1 MAVLAIYA
9 AFLLQLIIN
18 TILHGTVADLG
29 KLIIGSILFLTSY
42 AVITLLRN
50 FFKFRYLKK
59 GLIQYKETACKKI
72 LEKDMFFFKQQNT
85 GDYLSIFVNN
95 AAFIHDNYLNATLL
109 IVYNSIVLAA
119 SIILMFY
126 YHFVI
131 AYVVVLTSFLPLLTS
146 IIFGKSLALLGTEL
160 AEKNGKFTAFSKEIL
175 SAFTLIKGFKKEKT
189 FLKLFLN
196 ENTQLESIKEKTN
209 LKTGYAG
216 VLSMTLSYITLF
228 SVYILS
234 GYYVMS
240 GELTLGSVMI
250 FVQLSNYILEPISEL
265 GTLFPN
271 RKAAKA
277 IMEKDEELLS
287 SIQSVEKSQSL
298 KDFTGTI
305 KLSHLTFSYDGT
317 NDSIKNIT
325 YLFEKNKS
333 YGIVGGSGS
342 GKSTLLKLLAGYL

>member
-1 MAVLAIYA
+1 
-9 AFLLQLIIN
+9 
-18 TILHGTVADLG
+18 
-29 KLIIGSILFLTSY
+29 
-42 AVITLLRN
+42 
-50 FFKFRYLKK
+50 
-59 GLIQYKETACKKI
+59 
-72 LEKDMFFFKQQNT
+72 
-85 GDYLSIFVNN
+85 
-95 AAFIHDNYLNATLL
+95 
-109 IVYNSIVLAA
+109 
-119 SIILMFY
+119 
-126 YHFVI
+126 
-131 AYVVVLTSFLPLLTS
+131 
-146 IIFGKSLALLGTEL
+146 
-160 AEKNGKFTAFSKEIL
+160 
-175 SAFTLIKGFKKEKT
+175 
-189 FLKLFLN
+189 
-196 ENTQLESIKEKTN
+196 
-209 LKTGYAG
+209 
-216 VLSMTLSYITLF
+216 
-228 SVYILS
+228 
-234 GYYVMS
+234 MS

-342 GKSTLLKLLAGYL
+342 GKSTLLKLLAGYLQDYQGELTLDHFQMKNISNDSIFHNISFIEQEIFIFDSSIRNNITLFSDVPDSQLYPIIQQSGLEKLVKEKGLDYVCGENGHSLSGGERQRISIARALLKEGKVLLIDEGTSSIDQKTSIEIEQGLLNIENTTKITVTHKLIDHILRKYDEILVMQNGELVESGTFEQLMNNKRQFFHLYQSAEAEISL